1 MIQPGH
7 DADTGL
13 ERCVDHLSTFVDS
26 LPGYAEPTLAF
37 ALRIHLAGLLQALVE
52 HRAWTREDVRQFVLE
67 LEQEALGV
75 GEE

>member
-1 MIQPGH
+1 MTHGH
-7 DADTGL
+7 DADAGL
-13 ERCVDHLSTFVDS
+13 EQCIDRLSAFVEGLS
-26 LPGYAEPTLAF
+26 GYAEPTLAF

-52 HRAWTREDVRQFVLE
+52 HRVWTRQDVREFVLE